1 MASSLDVIK
10 QILVN
15 EMSLPK
21 TRVWAYNMN
30 NDLPKDNKLFIILSY
45 GDRSPYSNNIKYQAT
60 DDGLNEIQTM
70 NVAEDILISLL
81 SKGTEA
87 RDRAYEV
94 QMALNSTFS
103 QQLQAK
109 NKIYISKTGDVRD
122 ASFLEATSRIN
133 RFDVKCRVLKAY
145 DKIKAV
151 EYYDKFPNGAEFEA
165 EYHIEP

>member
-15 EMSLPK
+15 EMELPK
-21 TRVWAYNMN
+21 KRIWAYNA
-30 NDLPKDNKLFIILSY
+30 DVDIPKDTKLFIILSF
-45 GDRSPYSNNIKYQAT
+45 GQRSPYSNNIRYQDT
-60 DDGLNEIQTM
+60 VDGLNEIQTM
-70 NVAEDILISLL
+70 NVSEEIIISLL
-81 SKGTEA
+81 SKSTEA

-109 NKIYISKTGDVRD
+109 NRLFISRTGDVHD

-133 RFDVKCRVLKAY
+133 RFDVKCDVLKSY

>member
-15 EMSLPK
+15 EMELPK
-21 TRVWAYNMN
+21 KRIWAYNA
-30 NDLPKDNKLFIILSY
+30 DVDIPKDSKLFIILSF
-45 GDRSPYSNNIKYQAT
+45 GQRSPYSNNIRYQDT
-60 DDGLNEIQTM
+60 VDGLNEIQTM
-70 NVAEDILISLL
+70 NVSEEIIISLL
-81 SKGTEA
+81 SKSTEA

-109 NKIYISKTGDVRD
+109 NRLFISRTGDVHD
-122 ASFLEATSRIN
+122 SSFLEATSRIN
-133 RFDVKCRVLKAY
+133 RFDVKCEVLKSY
-145 DKIKAV
+145 DKIKSV